1 MSFVKK
7 IIIENSCMRDKV
19 YSWDCSFQ
27 AVFLATDLVI
37 VMESKSNRLLQKK
50 LVNCFLFE

>member
-7 IIIENSCMRDKV
+7 IIIENKSMRHKI

-27 AVFLATDLVI
+27 AVFLAADVLI
-37 VMESKSNRLLQKK
+37 VMESKSNCLLQK
-50 LVNCFLFE
+50 NR

>member
-27 AVFLATDLVI
+27 AVFLATGDCHGVQKQSSP
-37 VMESKSNRLLQKK
+37 SKKISE
-50 LVNCFLFE
+50 LFPV